1 MKVTMTMKTIIFLC
15 LIIIASVIVF
25 FTYKQI
31 EPFDNHCPT
40 TLIKEGDHFLLYNP
54 SLAKVPGVN
63 PIKLNSLDDYE
74 QYIKWQKTN
83 HVNCPI
89 LKLERGSEFNNY
101 KIDSYSGSGVLN
113 HNMVVTDS
121 NMKTES
127 CLGNINLGQ
136 NLYSNYEY
144 NYYNSNLNDSYNL
157 SMLPNG
163 PNGIT
168 TNGSMSPGSHGNT
181 GNTGTMETGLPL
193 ISGPNSFEKGP
204 LTSGPNGYTGTGIGT
219 TSSDVGTKGYTGFG
233 PTGMGS
239 SGLSGGT
246 GRTGLSGPTGP
257 TGRTGSTGSNILSN
271 LIKNQTQTQAKSQV
285 TILQQQTQEQKDK
298 LEKEKKALE
307 DQAKSQKLAKDQLDA
322 QAKLKAET
330 QKLQTQ
336 AQTQAQTQEQ
346 IQSQIK
352 AQTPTPS
359 TLLPIPR

>member
-15 LIIIASVIVF
+15 IILIASVIVF

-74 QYIKWQKTN
+74 EYIKWQKTN
-83 HVNCPI
+83 NLNCPV
-89 LKLERGSEFNNY
+89 LKLESGFNNY
-101 KIDSYSGSGVLN
+101 KIDSYSGSSGVLN
-113 HNMVVTDS
+113 HNMFVTDS

-163 PNGIT
+163 PIGIAP
-168 TNGSMSPGSHGNT
+168 NSSMSPGFHGNT
-181 GNTGTMETGLPL
+181 DNSGNAGTMETGLPL

-204 LTSGPNGYTGTGIGT
+204 VTSGPNGYTGTGIGT

-246 GRTGLSGPTGP
+246 GPTGP
-257 TGRTGSTGSNILSN
+257 NILSN
-271 LIKNQTQTQAKSQV
+271 PQA
-285 TILQQQTQEQKDK
+285 
-298 LEKEKKALE
+298 
-307 DQAKSQKLAKDQLDA
+307 
-322 QAKLKAET
+322 
-330 QKLQTQ
+330 
-336 AQTQAQTQEQ
+336 
-346 IQSQIK
+346 
-352 AQTPTPS
+352 
-359 TLLPIPR
+359 

>member
-15 LIIIASVIVF
+15 LILIASVIVF

-63 PIKLNSLDDYE
+63 PIKLNSLEDYE
-74 QYIKWQKTN
+74 EYIKWQKSN
-83 HVNCPI
+83 EVNCPV
-89 LKLERGSEFNNY
+89 LKLESGFNNY
-101 KIDSYSGSGVLN
+101 KIDSYSGSSGVLN

-168 TNGSMSPGSHGNT
+168 PNSSMSPGSHGNT
-181 GNTGTMETGLPL
+181 GTGTMETGLPL
-193 ISGPNSFEKGP
+193 ISGPNSFEKG

-219 TSSDVGTKGYTGFG
+219 TSSDVGTTKGYTGFG

-239 SGLSGGT
+239 SGLSGP
-246 GRTGLSGPTGP
+246 TGLSGASGISGTTGP
-257 TGRTGSTGSNILSN
+257 TGSTASNVLTN
-271 LIKNQTQTQAKSQV
+271 LVKRQTQTQATSQV
-285 TILQQQTQEQKDK
+285 TILQQQTQAQKDK

-307 DQAKSQKLAKDQLDA
+307 AQAKAQKLAKAQLEA
-322 QAKLKAET
+322 QAKLKAER
-330 QKLQTQ
+330 QKLQKQAQTQ
-336 AQTQAQTQEQ
+336 AQTQAQIQAQ
-346 IQSQIK
+346 IQ
-352 AQTPTPS
+352 AQTPKPQG
-359 TLLPIPR
+359 LPPVPR